1 MAHTYTN
8 TRSSAVRIFTPSGPR
23 MLKGNETATFSEPI
37 SGAPYWV
44 VKVEEAAPA
53 QEPVVETTVST
64 VTTPT
69 QQTTVAKTTKSR
81 RRKTTTTIE
90 KE

>member
-8 TRSSAVRIFTPSGPR
+8 TRSSAVRIFTSSGPR

-53 QEPVVETTVST
+53 QEPVVETAVSIET
-64 VTTPT
+64 IEK
-69 QQTTVAKTTKSR
+69 TTVAKTTKAR

>member
-1 MAHTYTN
+1 
-8 TRSSAVRIFTPSGPR
+8 

-44 VKVEEAAPA
+44 VKVEEAAPV
-53 QEPVVETTVST
+53 QEPVVETTVSIET
-64 VTTPT
+64 IEK
-69 QQTTVAKTTKSR
+69 TTVAKTTKAR